1 MLIRPLVFE
10 LTKAGLLIDCSSQV
24 LFTCSDF
31 FSTLELFPKQI
42 LRSESQI
49 YADLHLGVGIRFV
62 RQPSD
67 NLNIFCM
74 VLV

>member
-1 MLIRPLVFE
+1 MIIRPLVFE

-67 NLNIFCM
+67 NLNISCM